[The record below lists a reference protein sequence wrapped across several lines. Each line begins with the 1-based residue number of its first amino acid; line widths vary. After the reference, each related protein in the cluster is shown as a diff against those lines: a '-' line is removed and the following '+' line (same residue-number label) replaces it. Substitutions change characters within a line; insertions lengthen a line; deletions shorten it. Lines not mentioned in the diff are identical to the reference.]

1 MPTSRRAFSLWARTY
16 RTADNARCDRR
27 VEPTVP
33 RRMIA
38 RLSDLAYT
46 RLYGRDR
53 TCTGCG
59 RDYGQDSTRCP
70 NCKSPAST
78 LTDRTAPVGSRPC

>member
-1 MPTSRRAFSLWARTY
+1 
-16 RTADNARCDRR
+16 
-27 VEPTVP
+27 
-33 RRMIA
+33 MIA